1 MSNSMS
7 AHQTVIQFPKSR
19 QGARDTRENQR
30 LDAMAAELLTAR
42 ARGQALRREI
52 GGLLQRH
59 NTLTREFENR
69 LLNSLEVIASQLSLQ
84 GRTAATREVAAQLC
98 AAARRIAAV
107 GRSSCRL
114 TRFDQ

>member
-7 AHQTVIQFPKSR
+7 AHETVIQFPESR
-19 QGARDTRENQR
+19 QSAPGTRPNRQ
-30 LDAMAAELLTAR
+30 LDAMTAELLTAR
-42 ARGQALRREI
+42 ARGQALREDI
-52 GGLLQRH
+52 GSLMQRR

-69 LLNSLEVIASQLSLQ
+69 LLNSLEMIATQLSLQ
-84 GRTAATREVAAQLC
+84 SRVTTTRESAAQLS

-114 TRFDQ
+114 SRSDQ